1 VSTQP
6 FVIPY
11 PFFSGETATKMNNQP
26 ILFYSTRCSH
36 SQQIIQ
42 TLKGL
47 KKENLCRMVSID
59 GKQRS
64 ELPPFLKTV
73 PTLYNPETKDVYSGK
88 DIYAYIAKPVT
99 SRREVPTQQ
108 QPHVA
113 AAQPTGSKLSAQG
126 GNEGIREWSFAGSGF
141 SDSYSD
147 WSAPTKFV
155 SDELHYTYIGNTQY
169 TPIAAPE
176 PETKQSY
183 DGDKNGR
190 NNDLTARLEQMQKQR
205 DAEFAGPSRQ

>member
-1 VSTQP
+1 
-6 FVIPY
+6 
-11 PFFSGETATKMNNQP
+11 MNNQP

-47 KKENLCRMVSID
+47 KKENLCRMFPID

-64 ELPPFLKTV
+64 ELPPFLKSV
-73 PTLYNPETKDVYSGK
+73 PTLYNPETKDVYIGK

-99 SRREVPTQQ
+99 ARREVPTQH
-108 QPHVA
+108 QPQVA
-113 AAQPTGSKLSAQG
+113 AAQPTGSKLSAPG
-126 GNEGIREWSFAGSGF
+126 GNDGVQEWSFASAMGF
-141 SDSYSD
+141 SDSYSSWD
-147 WSAPTKFV
+147 APTKFV

-169 TPIAAPE
+169 TPPAPE

-183 DGDKNGR
+183 DGNKDGR
-190 NNDLTARLEQMQKQR
+190 NSDLASRMEKMQKQR
-205 DAEFAGPSRQ
+205 DAEFAGPVRQ

>member
-1 VSTQP
+1 MSTQP

-11 PFFSGETATKMNNQP
+11 PFFSTQTATKMNNQP

-47 KKENLCRMVSID
+47 KKEGLCRMFSID

-73 PTLYNPETKDVYSGK
+73 PTLYNPETKEIYSGK

-141 SDSYSD
+141 SDAYSD
-147 WSAPTKFV
+147 WSAPTNFV

-169 TPIAAPE
+169 TPPAPE

-183 DGDKNGR
+183 EGDKTGR
-190 NNDLTARLEQMQKQR
+190 NNDLAARMEQMQKQR
-205 DAEFAGPSRQ
+205 DAEFAGPVRQ

>member
-1 VSTQP
+1 
-6 FVIPY
+6 
-11 PFFSGETATKMNNQP
+11 MNNQP

-47 KKENLCRMVSID
+47 KKENLCRMFAID
-59 GKQRS
+59 GKQRN
-64 ELPPFLKTV
+64 ELPPFLKSV
-73 PTLYNPETKDVYSGK
+73 PTLYNPETKDVYIGK

-108 QPHVA
+108 QSQVA
-113 AAQPTGSKLSAQG
+113 AQQPTGSKLSAQG
-126 GNEGIREWSFAGSGF
+126 GNEGIQEWSFASSMGF

-147 WSAPTKFV
+147 WGAPEKFIA
-155 SDELHYTYIGNTQY
+155 DELHYTYIGNTQY
-169 TPIAAPE
+169 TPPKPE

-183 DGDKNGR
+183 EGDKAGR
-190 NNDLTARLEQMQKQR
+190 NNDLASRMEQMQKQR
-205 DAEFAGPSRQ
+205 DAEFAGPVRQ

>member
-1 VSTQP
+1 
-6 FVIPY
+6 
-11 PFFSGETATKMNNQP
+11 MNNQP

-47 KKENLCRMVSID
+47 KKESLCSMFAID
-59 GKQRS
+59 GKQRN
-64 ELPPFLKTV
+64 ELPPFLKSV
-73 PTLYNPETKDVYSGK
+73 PTLYNPETKDVYIGK

-108 QPHVA
+108 QPQVA
-113 AAQPTGSKLSAQG
+113 AQQPTGSKLSAQG
-126 GNEGIREWSFAGSGF
+126 GNEGIQEWSFASSMGF

-147 WSAPTKFV
+147 WGAPEKFIA
-155 SDELHYTYIGNTQY
+155 DELHYTYIGNTQY
-169 TPIAAPE
+169 TPPKPE

-183 DGDKNGR
+183 EGDKAGR
-190 NNDLTARLEQMQKQR
+190 NNDLASRMEQMQKQR
-205 DAEFAGPSRQ
+205 DAEFAGPVRQ

>member
-1 VSTQP
+1 MSTQP

-11 PFFSGETATKMNNQP
+11 PFFSTQTATKMNNQP

-47 KKENLCRMVSID
+47 KKEGLCRMFSID

-73 PTLYNPETKDVYSGK
+73 PTLYNPETKDIYSGK

-141 SDSYSD
+141 SDAYSD
-147 WSAPTKFV
+147 WSAPTNFV

-169 TPIAAPE
+169 TPPAPE

-183 DGDKNGR
+183 EGDKTGR
-190 NNDLTARLEQMQKQR
+190 NNDLAARMEQMQKQR
-205 DAEFAGPSRQ
+205 DAEFAGPVRQ

>member
-1 VSTQP
+1 
-6 FVIPY
+6 
-11 PFFSGETATKMNNQP
+11 MNNQP

-47 KKENLCRMVSID
+47 KKENLCRMFAID
-59 GKQRS
+59 GKQRH
-64 ELPPFLKTV
+64 ELPPFLKSV
-73 PTLYNPETKDVYSGK
+73 PTLYNPETKDVYIGK

-108 QPHVA
+108 QPQVA
-113 AAQPTGSKLSAQG
+113 AQQPTGSKLSAQG
-126 GNEGIREWSFAGSGF
+126 GNEGIQEWSFANSAF
-141 SDSYSD
+141 TDSYSD
-147 WSAPTKFV
+147 WAAPSKF
-155 SDELHYTYIGNTQY
+155 SGDELRYTYIGNAQY
-169 TPIAAPE
+169 TPPQAE

-190 NNDLTARLEQMQKQR
+190 NADLASRMEQMQKQR
-205 DAEFAGPSRQ
+205 EAEFPGPVRQ

>member
-1 VSTQP
+1 
-6 FVIPY
+6 
-11 PFFSGETATKMNNQP
+11 MNNQP

-47 KKENLCRMVSID
+47 KKENLCRMFSID

-73 PTLYNPETKDVYSGK
+73 PTLYNPETKDIYSGK

-108 QPHVA
+108 QSQVA

-141 SDSYSD
+141 SDAYSD

-169 TPIAAPE
+169 TPPAPE

-183 DGDKNGR
+183 EGNKEGR
-190 NNDLTARLEQMQKQR
+190 NNDLAARMEQMQKQR
-205 DAEFAGPSRQ
+205 DAEFAGPVRQ

>member
-1 VSTQP
+1 
-6 FVIPY
+6 
-11 PFFSGETATKMNNQP
+11 MNNQP

-47 KKENLCRMVSID
+47 KKESLCRMFSID
-59 GKQRS
+59 GKSRQ
-64 ELPPFLKTV
+64 ELPPFLKSV
-73 PTLYNPETKDVYSGK
+73 PTLYNPETKDVYIGK

-108 QPHVA
+108 QPQVA
-113 AAQPTGSKLSAQG
+113 AQQPTGSKLSAQG
-126 GNEGIREWSFAGSGF
+126 GNEGIQEWSFASAMGF

-147 WSAPTKFV
+147 WGAPEKFIA
-155 SDELHYTYIGNTQY
+155 DELHYTYIGNTQY
-169 TPIAAPE
+169 TPPKPE

-183 DGDKNGR
+183 EGDKTGR
-190 NNDLTARLEQMQKQR
+190 NNDLASRLEQIQKQR
-205 DAEFAGPSRQ
+205 EAEFAGPVRQ

>member
-1 VSTQP
+1 
-6 FVIPY
+6 
-11 PFFSGETATKMNNQP
+11 MNNQP
-26 ILFYSTRCSH
+26 ILFYSSRCSH

-47 KKENLCRMVSID
+47 KKENLCRMFSID

-108 QPHVA
+108 QSQVA

-141 SDSYSD
+141 SDAYSD

-169 TPIAAPE
+169 TPPAPE

-183 DGDKNGR
+183 EGNKKGR
-190 NNDLTARLEQMQKQR
+190 NNDLAARMEQMQKQR
-205 DAEFAGPSRQ
+205 DSEFAGPVRQ

>member
-1 VSTQP
+1 MSTKP

-64 ELPPFLKTV
+64 ELPHFLKTV

-147 WSAPTKFV
+147 WSAPSKFV

-183 DGDKNGR
+183 EGDKNGR

>member
-1 VSTQP
+1 
-6 FVIPY
+6 
-11 PFFSGETATKMNNQP
+11 MNNQP

-47 KKENLCRMVSID
+47 KKENLCRMFAID
-59 GKQRS
+59 GKQRN
-64 ELPPFLKTV
+64 ELPPFLKSV
-73 PTLYNPETKDVYSGK
+73 PTLYNPETKDLYVGK

-108 QPHVA
+108 QSQVA
-113 AAQPTGSKLSAQG
+113 AQQPTGSKLSAQG
-126 GNEGIREWSFAGSGF
+126 NEGVQEWSFANSAF
-141 SDSYSD
+141 TDSYSD
-147 WSAPTKFV
+147 WGAPSKF
-155 SDELHYTYIGNTQY
+155 SGDELRYTYIGNAQY
-169 TPIAAPE
+169 TPPQPE

-190 NNDLTARLEQMQKQR
+190 NGDLASRMEQMKKQR
-205 DAEFAGPSRQ
+205 ESEFAGPVRQ